1 MPNILHGYDQ
11 EFNLLASIYNKKIY
25 QTKFYFQEKKE

>member
-11 EFNLLASIYNKKIY
+11 EFNLLASIYNKKF
-25 QTKFYFQEKKE
+25 TKQILFSGKKE